1 MQVVINIESGLY
13 EWVHRQLDVDEGWSM
28 VQDAIMNGTPLPK
41 GHGRLIDELDL
52 DLFAPSLGTDEYVN
66 ELMAKHNIDYVN
78 GDDED
83 KVRTFAIDLIH
94 SCMNVIK
101 TAPTIIE
108 VDRYEFIPCVDKNN
122 VHIIKEI

>member
-1 MQVVINIESGLY
+1 MSDIELVIKIPEKTYNYVQHMGSIPMLDTQQVANAI
-13 EWVHRQLDVDEGWSM
+13 LD
-28 VQDAIMNGTPLPK
+28 GTPLPK
-41 GHGRLIDELDL
+41 GHERLIDELDL

-66 ELMAKHNIDYVN
+66 DLMAKHNIDYVN

-83 KVRTFAIDLIH
+83 KVRTFATDLIH

-108 VDRYEFIPCVDKNN
+108 ADREA
-122 VHIIKEI
+122 

>member
-1 MQVVINIESGLY
+1 MQVVIDI
-13 EWVHRQLDVDEGWSM
+13 DE
-28 VQDAIMNGTPLPK
+28 DAYKEIKKIVADENEMCFMQKLIANGTPLPK
-41 GHGRLIDELDL
+41 GHGDLKDELNL

-66 ELMAKHNIDYVN
+66 DLMAKHDIDYVN

-83 KVRTFAIDLIH
+83 KVRAFATDLIH

-108 VDRYEFIPCVDKNN
+108 ADK
-122 VHIIKEI
+122 E